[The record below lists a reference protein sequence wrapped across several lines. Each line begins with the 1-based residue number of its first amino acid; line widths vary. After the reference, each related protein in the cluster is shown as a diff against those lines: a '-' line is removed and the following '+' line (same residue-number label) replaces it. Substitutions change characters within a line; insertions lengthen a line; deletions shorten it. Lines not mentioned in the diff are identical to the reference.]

1 MRANLRTGLLGMAV
15 GLAIAAVPSI
25 GRAGSVGT
33 SLYLNSSSASTPDV
47 LGTGISVSYS
57 TTGVGF
63 GDLGLLTVS
72 GTSNTLYPQGLS
84 GSNTPVSGSYV
95 LDAYISSAGQFD
107 SVNSTLDIKNGS
119 TTDLFKSS
127 NLTKMAYSLTS
138 SSPFSG
144 ALNFSFGHNS
154 GTVSPGNEVDV
165 WIKLTNA
172 GVTGNAI
179 NQVFGST
186 GWTDTGGLGGEVG
199 NAFTPAPLPSSLHAT
214 GLLLAGVGVFGFLR
228 RRRQFGAA

>member
-119 TTDLFKSS
+119 TDLFKSS

-165 WIKLTNA
+165 WITLKSA
-172 GVTGNAI
+172 GITGTAI
-179 NQVFGST
+179 QVFGPTS
-186 GWTDTGGLGGEVG
+186 WTDSGGMLGETG

-214 GLLLAGVGVFGFLR
+214 GLLLAGVGMFGFLR